1 MAVACFSWTGG
12 GASLGVTDMLEI
24 MMMRS
29 VLVSAPFVVGLVAVA
44 QPGSFPEP
52 IKPAEAGKLQC
63 HAPDRAAKTCQSL
76 ASYRALGDGV
86 FENMAHVGLP
96 TVPVTVMD
104 VVSRVTIQNGQV
116 CGRIEQ
122 ADLETARFTRN
133 GVELS
138 AAMTAEYRKRVAMLY
153 SSTMGHE
160 LCTAYEVDGEELIT
174 HPSIDGVAAPE
185 MSRRVIWVSP
195 EDGSRVGG

>member
-1 MAVACFSWTGG
+1 
-12 GASLGVTDMLEI
+12 
-24 MMMRS
+24 MMRS

-86 FENMAHVGLP
+86 FENTAQVGL
-96 TVPVTVMD
+96 TTGPVMVMD
-104 VVSRVTIQNGQV
+104 IVSRVTVKDGQV
-116 CGRIEQ
+116 CGRIQ
-122 ADLETARFTRN
+122 QSDLDSASFTVN
-133 GVELS
+133 GVALN
-138 AAMTAEYRKRVAMLY
+138 AAMTAEYRKRVAALY
-153 SSTMGHE
+153 AGIMGHE

-174 HPSIDGVAAPE
+174 HPSINGVAAPE

-195 EDGSRVGG
+195 EDSYRVGG

>member
-29 VLVSAPFVVGLVAVA
+29 ALVSAPFVVGLVAVA

-76 ASYRALGDGV
+76 ASYRPLGDGV
-86 FENMAHVGLP
+86 FENTAQVGL
-96 TVPVTVMD
+96 TTGPVMVMD
-104 VVSRVTIQNGQV
+104 VVSRVTVKNGQV
-116 CGRIEQ
+116 CGRIQQ
-122 ADLETARFTRN
+122 ADLDSANFTVN
-133 GVELS
+133 GVVLN
-138 AAMTAEYRKRVAMLY
+138 AAMTAEYRKRVAALY
-153 SSTMGHE
+153 AGMMGHE

-195 EDGSRVGG
+195 EDGYRVGG